1 MLYLK
6 KKDYMGLVIKLWDC
20 KEICQRIECLKE
32 IVITYEPDLCIHK
45 A

>member
-6 KKDYMGLVIKLWDC
+6 KKITWDWLDC